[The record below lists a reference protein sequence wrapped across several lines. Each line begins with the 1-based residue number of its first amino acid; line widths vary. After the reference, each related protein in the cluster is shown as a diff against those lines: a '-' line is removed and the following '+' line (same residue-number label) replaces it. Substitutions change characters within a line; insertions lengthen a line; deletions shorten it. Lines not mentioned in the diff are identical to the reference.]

1 MKKFTGFIKKEFYHI
16 LRDGRTLLILFG
28 LPISLVVIFG
38 FVLDNDLKNIPIA
51 VLDNSHDELSHRLA
65 DKLVASGYFQVDQ
78 QLMSYKEIEPAFQ
91 RGKIKMPVIIPPRF
105 SDALYHERMAQ
116 VQLVADATDPNTA
129 TTTSAYAQQII
140 NAFQREYL
148 GQNQPPYHI
157 EGKAQMIFNPRLV
170 SVYMFVPGVISV
182 IMLIISAM
190 LTSITLAREKEFGTM
205 ELLSI
210 SPLRPWQIV
219 LGKVVPYILIS
230 IINCVIILLLGVFMF
245 GMPMNGSLFVLSMV
259 CFLYIVTALSLGVLI
274 STIVETQQAAMFASM
289 ITMMMPSLLLSGFI
303 FPVESMPA
311 LLQYISQVIPAT
323 HFIDIIRAVMI
334 KGAGWSV
341 ILKPVIIL
349 FAETLF
355 FLALSIRNFTKQ
367 YS

>member
-28 LPISLVVIFG
+28 LPVSLVVIFG

-51 VLDNSHDELSHRLA
+51 VLDNSHDELSHRLT
-65 DKLVASGYFQVDQ
+65 DKLVASGYFQIDQ

-91 RGKIKMPVIIPPRF
+91 RGKIKMAVVIPPRF

-148 GQNQPPYHI
+148 GQGQPPYQI
-157 EGKAQMIFNPRLV
+157 NGEAQMVFNPRMV
-170 SVYMFVPGVISV
+170 SVYMFVPGVIAV

-219 LGKVVPYILIS
+219 LGKVVPYIFIS
-230 IINCVIILLLGVFMF
+230 IINCVIILLLGVYLF
-245 GMPMNGSLFVLSMV
+245 GMPMNGSLFVLAVV
-259 CFLYIVTALSLGVLI
+259 CMLYIITALSLGVLI
-274 STIVETQQAAMFASM
+274 STIVETQQAAMFASL
-289 ITMMMPSLLLSGFI
+289 ITMLMPSMLLSGFI
-303 FPVESMPA
+303 FPVENMPKV
-311 LLQYISQVIPAT
+311 LQYFSQVIPAT
-323 HFIDIIRAVMI
+323 HFIEIIRSVMI

-341 ILKPVIIL
+341 ILKPVAVL
-349 FAETLF
+349 VVETLF